1 MTFNFEL
8 ARVISNKHC
17 GGKCI
22 KDAVE
27 KEYKDLPKGAW
38 PNFVV
43 SRHATLAMVM
53 QTLDTC
59 CT

>member
-8 ARVISNKHC
+8 ARVISNKH
-17 GGKCI
+17 CI

-43 SRHATLAMVM
+43 SRHATLSMVM